1 MHIPSKLKEIEIPQD
16 DPFKYD
22 VLDRQ
27 GLASDLTSM
36 VTLYSQTGCVIAI
49 NGEWGTGKTTFL
61 RMWSQRLLNNAF
73 RVVYFNAWESDYVED
88 PFISLVAELKDIG
101 TDEAF
106 EKLVPTAIKVGA
118 CLFGLAKGVVNKY
131 VLDVDSVMNELNDLY
146 GERLKKYLEQN
157 TKTLEHA

>member
-1 MHIPSKLKEIEIPQD
+1 
-16 DPFKYD
+16 
-22 VLDRQ
+22 
-27 GLASDLTSM
+27 
-36 VTLYSQTGCVIAI
+36 
-49 NGEWGTGKTTFL
+49 
-61 RMWSQRLLNNAF
+61 MWSQRLLNNAF